1 MTLQHPTD
9 TLEIESL
16 FRDGT
21 QLIGGE
27 WVPARGGDTIP
38 VINPAT
44 GETLANVPRGG
55 PDDVNDAVAAASDA
69 FPAWRDLSPSRRGQ
83 LLLDW
88 AALCREHASEVD
100 LLERLE
106 VGRPKWG
113 PPGAGGPMAGILTFT
128 AGLADKATG
137 STLPSMFPDVIGMT
151 LREPFGVCGSIIPW
165 NAPGPNTA
173 GDAGPAIAMGNTI
186 VIKPAEDAPLTCL
199 LLVKLAHEAGIPPGV
214 INVVTGF
221 GAEAGEP
228 LAGHPLVRRM
238 SFTGSPETGRRVM
251 EACARHLIPL
261 HLELGGKSPQVV
273 LRDAPLEKAI
283 PTIARSITL
292 NTGQICAA
300 GSRVVVDS
308 SIREE
313 VVSGLADAFKHV
325 RVGPWYED
333 VDMGPLIS
341 AKQEKRVLGYLDSGR
356 SEGAR
361 VVVGG
366 GKPEGDVYDRGFFVE
381 PTIFD
386 EVRPEMRIAQEE
398 IFGPVLSVLSSSDE
412 EEALSIANGT
422 RYGLVASVWTRDVG
436 RAVRLA
442 RRIEAGQVSI
452 NTLWS
457 GGVIGAPFGG
467 YKSSGFGRTV
477 SADSILDYT
486 QVKSVII
493 DGRV

>member
-1 MTLQHPTD
+1 VAIQESPTTLDVNAVLPA
-9 TLEIESL
+9 
-16 FRDGT
+16 GT

-27 WVPARGGDTIP
+27 WVPARGGETIA
-38 VINPAT
+38 VENPAT
-44 GETLANVPRGG
+44 AEVLAHVPRSGA
-55 PDDVNDAVAAASDA
+55 DDVADAVAAAQAA
-69 FPAWRDLSPSRRGQ
+69 FPAWRDTSPSRRGQ

-88 AALCREHASEVD
+88 ARLCREHAEELD

-113 PPGAGGPMAGILTFT
+113 PGGWGPVPGILTFT
-128 AGLADKATG
+128 AGLADKVTG
-137 STLPSMFPDVIGMT
+137 QTLPSAFPDVIGMT
-151 LREPFGVCGSIIPW
+151 LREPYGVCGSIIPW
-165 NAPGPNTA
+165 NAPAPNTA
-173 GDAGPAIAMGNTI
+173 GDTGPAIAMGNTV

-199 LLVKLAHEAGIPPGV
+199 LLARLALEAGIPAGV
-214 INVVTGF
+214 INVVTGY
-221 GAEAGEP
+221 GPEAGEA
-228 LAGHPLVRRM
+228 LARHPEVRRM

-251 EACARHLIPL
+251 EACASHLIPL

-273 LRDAPLEKAI
+273 LRDAPLDRAI

-300 GSRVVVDS
+300 GSRVVVDA
-308 SIREE
+308 SIREQ
-313 VVSGLADAFKHV
+313 VVDGLAEAFKQV

-333 VDMGPLIS
+333 VEMGPLIS
-341 AKQEKRVLGYLDSGR
+341 AKQERRVLGYLDNGR

-366 GKPEGDVYDRGFFVE
+366 GKPSGEVFDRGYFVE

-386 EVRPEMRIAQEE
+386 DVRPDMRIAQEE
-398 IFGPVLSVLSSSDE
+398 IFGPVLSVLSSDDD
-412 EEALSIANGT
+412 EEALRIANGT

-436 RAVRLA
+436 KAVRLA

-477 SADSILDYT
+477 SAESILDYT
-486 QVKSVII
+486 QLKSVII
-493 DGRV
+493 DGRP